1 MIQKKRR
8 PITGGRFFIK
18 LLGKSL
24 IIFLILG
31 INSCGQDKSIL
42 DQPLYEGP
50 LITMDSIE
58 TMYSDEGKV
67 RIVIKAAK
75 ELSFDGGNKEWP
87 QGIYLEIYDPE
98 TRKITSTFKSDKAF
112 YDHKEDYYLGQG
124 DVVVYNLDSGDE
136 LTTEELYWRPK
147 DKQFTTEKFVT
158 IKEGDGELHTGTG
171 LIASE
176 NFDEYEI
183 TNPKGSLNSD
193 EIN

>member
-1 MIQKKRR
+1 
-8 PITGGRFFIK
+8 
-18 LLGKSL
+18 
-24 IIFLILG
+24 
-31 INSCGQDKSIL
+31 
-42 DQPLYEGP
+42 
-50 LITMDSIE
+50 MDSIE

>member
-8 PITGGRFFIK
+8 PITGGRFFIT
-18 LLGKSL
+18 LLGNSL
-24 IIFLILG
+24 IIFFILG
-31 INSCGQDKSIL
+31 IHSCGQDKSIL